1 MTPHPDD
8 ISALDQGK
16 SRTLE
21 KSAVL
26 HCRIWILAASSRRTY
41 VFVGAGHAHVERPHY
56 RRVIHA
62 GVLMAREAEVKA
74 LQDRE
79 AYGKGVVY

>member
-8 ISALDQGK
+8 ISALDHGK

-26 HCRIWILAASSRRTY
+26 HFRVWILAASSRRTY
-41 VFVGAGHAHVERPHY
+41 VIVIVRHVQVRIPHW
-56 RRVIHA
+56 RRVVHA
-62 GVLMAREAEVKA
+62 RVPIAREAEVKA
-74 LQDRE
+74 LRNWE
-79 AYGKGVVY
+79 AHTRAVVY